1 MQLVLDQE
9 DPHSYSQYD
18 HKSTPT
24 YARGSVCIVGD
35 AAHATS
41 PWQGA
46 GAGQAFEDAVILET
60 LFRKVQ
66 SRRDIEAAFKAFD
79 AVRRPRGQQ
88 VIDSSRGTGKILTGS
103 DEAVGLDPDK
113 MRAALGPRWA
123 FIMSL
128 NLNEHKKEALQKMDE
143 YQRQK

>member
-1 MQLVLDQE
+1 MCV
-9 DPHSYSQYD
+9 
-18 HKSTPT
+18 
-24 YARGSVCIVGD
+24 VGD

-46 GAGQAFEDAVILET
+46 GAGQAFEDAVILEV
-60 LFRKVQ
+60 LFRNVQ
-66 SRRDIEAAFKAFD
+66 SRRDIEAVFKAFD

-103 DEAVGLDPDK
+103 DEGVGLDPDK

-128 NLNEHKKEALQKMDE
+128 DLNEHKKEALQKMRE
-143 YQRQK
+143 YQGQ